1 MLTAEGMAGFRIGA
15 TFTSIQSRLSPRGR
29 YNSRYRDWDTA
40 SCEIYSTADGRAD
53 AMIEDGKL
61 TRLAVYDRR
70 LMTPE
75 GIHVGS
81 SESALAAAYG
91 KALRKVPNPY
101 NESGVD
107 YLLWTAP
114 DRGFLFGVYR
124 GKVVEI
130 RVGGQAIQYVE
141 GCL

>member
-1 MLTAEGMAGFRIGA
+1 
-15 TFTSIQSRLSPRGR
+15 
-29 YNSRYRDWDTA
+29 
-40 SCEIYSTADGRAD
+40 
-53 AMIEDGKL
+53 
-61 TRLAVYDRR
+61 
-70 LMTPE
+70 MTPE